1 MNSKKLK
8 TENLIMIKKYYI
20 EEKDG
25 KEIKRK
31 QTIHEAVEI
40 KELKPKE
47 QLEVFYEATA
57 ELLSKV
63 RKVNAMFDEIKTSN
77 EFHDSTSI
85 QIFVDALN
93 NIESVKEFL

>member
-1 MNSKKLK
+1 
-8 TENLIMIKKYYI
+8 MIKKFYI

-47 QLEVFYEATA
+47 QLDVFYEATA

-63 RKVNAMFDEIKTSN
+63 RKVNAMFDEVKASDEWHNLTSDKV
-77 EFHDSTSI
+77 FM
-85 QIFVDALN
+85 DALN
-93 NIESVKEFL
+93 NIATVKEFL

>member
-1 MNSKKLK
+1 MLK
-8 TENLIMIKKYYI
+8 RYYI
-20 EEKDG
+20 EEEDG

-63 RKVNAMFDEIKTSN
+63 RKVNVMFDEIKVSDEWHNLTSN
-77 EFHDSTSI
+77 QVFM
-85 QIFVDALN
+85 DALN
-93 NIESVKEFL
+93 NINTVKEFL

>member
-1 MNSKKLK
+1 
-8 TENLIMIKKYYI
+8 MIKKFYI

-25 KEIKRK
+25 KETKRK

-63 RKVNAMFDEIKTSN
+63 RKVNAMFDEVKVSDEWHNLTSN
-77 EFHDSTSI
+77 
-85 QIFVDALN
+85 QIFMDALN
-93 NIESVKEFL
+93 NIATVKEFL

>member
-1 MNSKKLK
+1 
-8 TENLIMIKKYYI
+8 MIKRYYI
-20 EEKDG
+20 EEEDG

-31 QTIHEAVEI
+31 QTIHEVVEI

-63 RKVNAMFDEIKTSN
+63 RKVNDMFDEIKVSDEWHNLASN
-77 EFHDSTSI
+77 QVFM
-85 QIFVDALN
+85 DALN
-93 NIESVKEFL
+93 NISTVKEFL

>member
-1 MNSKKLK
+1 
-8 TENLIMIKKYYI
+8 MIKRYYI

-31 QTIHEAVEI
+31 QTIHEVVEI

-63 RKVNAMFDEIKTSN
+63 RKVNAMFDEVKVSDEWHNLTSN
-77 EFHDSTSI
+77 QVFM
-85 QIFVDALN
+85 DALN
-93 NIESVKEFL
+93 NIATVKEFL

>member
-1 MNSKKLK
+1 
-8 TENLIMIKKYYI
+8 MIKKYYI

-25 KEIKRK
+25 KEVKRK

-63 RKVNAMFDEIKTSN
+63 RKVNVMFDEIKVSDEWHNLTSN
-77 EFHDSTSI
+77 QVFM
-85 QIFVDALN
+85 DALN
-93 NIESVKEFL
+93 NINTVKEFL

>member
-1 MNSKKLK
+1 MLK
-8 TENLIMIKKYYI
+8 RYYI
-20 EEKDG
+20 EEEDG

-63 RKVNAMFDEIKTSN
+63 RKVNMMFDEIKVSDEWHNLTSN
-77 EFHDSTSI
+77 QVFM
-85 QIFVDALN
+85 DALN
-93 NIESVKEFL
+93 NINAVKEFL

>member
-1 MNSKKLK
+1 M
-8 TENLIMIKKYYI
+8 MIKRYYI
-20 EEKDG
+20 EEENG

-63 RKVNAMFDEIKTSN
+63 RKVNTMFDEVKVSDEWHNLTSN
-77 EFHDSTSI
+77 QVFM
-85 QIFVDALN
+85 DALN
-93 NIESVKEFL
+93 NIATVKEFL